1 MYKLTTQQAE
11 IVFGVEIQSGW
22 YFNPI
27 QDINGE
33 WFISIQEIQ
42 ASDIEW
48 LKDLEQS
55 EFVAP
60 ENPDIPI

>member
-11 IVFGVEIQSGW
+11 ILFGVEIQSGW